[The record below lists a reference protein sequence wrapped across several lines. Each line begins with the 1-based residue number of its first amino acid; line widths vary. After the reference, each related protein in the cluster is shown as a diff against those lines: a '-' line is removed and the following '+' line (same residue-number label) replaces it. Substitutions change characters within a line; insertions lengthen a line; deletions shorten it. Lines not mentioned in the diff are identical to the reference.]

1 MIGYYQICSD
11 FKEMKLLRSHRK
23 SIKGNGEVT
32 REGMTNITKA
42 KDNLENRVCI
52 RDNAP
57 VSVPAAGAP
66 DDAGSCYKKLIDY
79 TGINAGF
86 IMDLPVGI
94 IDSSTLIF
102 LDKNN
107 GFL

>member
-11 FKEMKLLRSHRK
+11 FQEMKLLRSHRK

-42 KDNLENRVCI
+42 KDNLENRVRI
-52 RDNAP
+52 RDN
-57 VSVPAAGAP
+57 AP
-66 DDAGSCYKKLIDY
+66 DDAGSCCKKLIDY

-86 IMDLPVGI
+86 IMDLPAGI
-94 IDSSTLIF
+94 IDSSTPIF